1 MNIAQ
6 RGLVFIIRIY
16 QLTISPALAA
26 ALGPPARCRFTP
38 SCSEYAREA
47 IRLHG
52 AIRGG
57 CLAARRLG
65 RCHPWGEA
73 WHSQPA
79 TQFSPRSARSDIR
92 QTPSNP
98 RSIWSRL
105 DRVPPHRVNMEG
117 GTLSWIVNPSS
128 SWVLPCCYC
137 WVCRPSLTI
146 CFRRNRR
153 PPGSRP

>member
-65 RCHPWGEA
+65 RCHPWGESGEDFPPLPEDYKGVKHGTA
-73 WHSQPA
+73 SLPPNFHHEVHEA
-79 TQFSPRSARSDIR
+79 TSGRLRRTPDRSGHGS
-92 QTPSNP
+92 T
-98 RSIWSRL
+98 
-105 DRVPPHRVNMEG
+105 E
-117 GTLSWIVNPSS
+117 
-128 SWVLPCCYC
+128 
-137 WVCRPSLTI
+137 
-146 CFRRNRR
+146 
-153 PPGSRP
+153 SRPIVSTWKAGHCHGS